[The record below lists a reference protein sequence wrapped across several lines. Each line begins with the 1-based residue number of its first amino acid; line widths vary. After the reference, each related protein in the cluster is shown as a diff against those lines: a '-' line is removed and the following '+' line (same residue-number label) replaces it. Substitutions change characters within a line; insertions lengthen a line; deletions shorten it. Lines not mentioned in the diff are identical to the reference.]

1 MTSPPPLSYSGFG
14 LPAIHTHYPR
24 RRQTP
29 YLLNSTSSS
38 SSSPSSSNS
47 SLSSSASSSSN
58 PPFFTALQ
66 SRSSSRSSS
75 PASPAF
81 PTSSST
87 STSISASRTPSP
99 IAPVITIRTCRRTP
113 YYPPNSSRTADNKAL
128 VYLPRGPHY
137 VANWT
142 PLSTLSRGTQGM
154 VEERMV
160 LSLLF

>member
-24 RRQTP
+24 RRQIP

-38 SSSPSSSNS
+38 SSSPSSSSS
-47 SLSSSASSSSN
+47 SLSSSYSSSSSQ
-58 PPFFTALQ
+58 PPFVTALQ

-75 PASPAF
+75 PTSTSPAS
-81 PTSSST
+81 TTST
-87 STSISASRTPSP
+87 STSTSRTPSP
-99 IAPVITIRTCRRTP
+99 IAPAIIIRTCRRTP
-113 YYPPNSSRTADNKAL
+113 YYPPNSSRTADNKAR

-160 LSLLF
+160 LSLLY